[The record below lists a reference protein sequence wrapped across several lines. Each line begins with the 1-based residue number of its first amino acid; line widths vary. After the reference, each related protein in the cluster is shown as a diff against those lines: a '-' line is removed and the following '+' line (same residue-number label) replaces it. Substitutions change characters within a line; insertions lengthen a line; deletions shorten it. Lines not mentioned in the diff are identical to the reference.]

1 MMFLSILGKT
11 GIWKKDELYH
21 GAKKSIVFSPSFI
34 TKDFYLTFKNEIEKI
49 KSNGES
55 ETIFT
60 SDGLNAP
67 ITVDRVQNVILGRIK
82 KRKFKNL

>member
-1 MMFLSILGKT
+1 MEFINSTMMFLSILGKT

-67 ITVDRVQNVILGRIK
+67 ITVDRVQNVIL
-82 KRKFKNL
+82 